1 MRLFDRHGRVRWLSP
16 PTRRSQVDDRTGF
29 AVSEYDYIIVGG
41 GMVADNAAKGI
52 REQDPTGSILVV
64 GNDVDAPYTRP
75 ALSKKLWT
83 DEEFTTDKVPLGTE
97 ETGATVVTGTT
108 VTGLDREAHTIT
120 TDAGDTHTYRSLLLA
135 TGAAPAQLD
144 LPPSERVVYFRTF
157 ADYRRLRALAS
168 EGTHVA
174 VVGGGYIG
182 TEIAAAL
189 SLNGVT
195 VTLVTSDDVVGG
207 HMFPE
212 TLAREFHRS
221 FVDHDVTIRTGVK
234 VSSGEQSGSSVTL
247 TLDDGSTLDA
257 DAVVFGLGVK
267 PNVDL
272 AEQAGLDVDNGIVV
286 DEYLRTADPDVY
298 AAGDVA
304 NYPDAILGRR
314 RIEHVDNANEMGTTA
329 GRIMAGSTDP
339 YTYTP
344 YFYSDVY
351 DNGYQAVGTMST
363 ELTTVEDWK
372 TPGKEGVVYYLD
384 ENSVLRGVLMWNV
397 WEGLDEAKEMLK
409 SDAPRSREDLVGAL

>member
-212 TLAREFHRS
+212 TLAR
-221 FVDHDVTIRTGVK
+221 
-234 VSSGEQSGSSVTL
+234 
-247 TLDDGSTLDA
+247 
-257 DAVVFGLGVK
+257 
-267 PNVDL
+267 
-272 AEQAGLDVDNGIVV
+272 
-286 DEYLRTADPDVY
+286 
-298 AAGDVA
+298 
-304 NYPDAILGRR
+304 
-314 RIEHVDNANEMGTTA
+314 
-329 GRIMAGSTDP
+329 
-339 YTYTP
+339 
-344 YFYSDVY
+344 
-351 DNGYQAVGTMST
+351 
-363 ELTTVEDWK
+363 
-372 TPGKEGVVYYLD
+372 
-384 ENSVLRGVLMWNV
+384 
-397 WEGLDEAKEMLK
+397 
-409 SDAPRSREDLVGAL
+409 